1 MVVSGTL
8 RVISE
13 GFDGGSGD
21 HGRFGGNW
29 GGFEV
34 SISGSGFRIFL
45 GSFPFC
51 SFICAGLALE
61 GLDPGPDV
69 PLAVEGTHV
78 ALVTLV

>member
-8 RVISE
+8 GVISE
-13 GFDGGSGD
+13 GFDGRSGD
-21 HGRFGGNW
+21 QGRFGGHW

-34 SISGSGFRIFL
+34 NVSGSGFRIFL
-45 GSFPFC
+45 GSLC

-61 GLDPGPDV
+61 GLDPSPDV

-78 ALVTLV
+78 AMVTLV